1 MKLDNLDKIVNI
13 LNEALQKH
21 SHNSD
26 YKLIKKLKTM
36 IKNLDKNININDLDM
51 IAKEFNN
58 LEIKYDDIFDLS
70 YYFDPIYIQLK
81 KLIHH
86 RKVQELRNSKRK
98 NRK

>member
-1 MKLDNLDKIVNI
+1 MKLDDKNKILNI
-13 LNEALQKH
+13 LDEALQKH

-36 IKNLDKNININDLDM
+36 INNLDKNININDLDM
-51 IAKEFNN
+51 IAKEFND

-86 RKVQELRNSKRK
+86 RKVQELRKSKRK
-98 NRK
+98 DIK